1 MLTKLHIE
9 NFVTIEDVTIEFF
22 DGLSIIT
29 GETGAG
35 KSLMIDSLSLLL
47 GERANLDM
55 IRQGKDKAII
65 EATFKENNPYL
76 LAFLNKLGI
85 FDTTKITI
93 KRSISE
99 TKSTAKINDVNVSVS
114 DLEKVGEFLADI
126 HEQFEV
132 TKIFDED
139 NYLDIVDGFKKEII
153 DEYLNRYHES
163 LNSLNEQKK
172 IYVDLLS
179 KQDEVEKNREYL
191 SDELKELETYPLH
204 ENYQIEL
211 EDKISL
217 LLNYDKI
224 YELIEK
230 TKQLSNGSCLDD
242 LYEIKENISKLS
254 EYQNDYSSDAARLND
269 LYIEIDDL
277 LHETKRKFS
286 DIDYDPSELENL
298 ENELS
303 DLKQLKK
310 KYRLDE
316 LGLIERREELKKLLM
331 NKEDFKILIEDE
343 HKKYLSLFDKTYEI
357 ALDISKIR
365 KETAKMIEKEM
376 VNHLSN
382 LGLESDFKIEI
393 KNEDKKEDESIFK
406 EKGIDTVSFY
416 IETNKGEGL
425 KSLGKIVSG
434 GEASRIMLAL
444 KIIYLKSKKIKTII
458 FDEVDSGISGKIANL
473 VAKKL
478 YELSLDNQVI
488 AISHLPQVAR
498 NAKTHY
504 KISKI
509 IKDNRTLTKIKELSF
524 DERIEEIAG
533 LISDGKVTEKQLE
546 YAKELLTNREI

>member
-85 FDTTKITI
+85 FDTKKITI

-114 DLEKVGEFLADI
+114 DLKKVGEFLANI

-204 ENYQIEL
+204 ENYQVEL

-224 YELIEK
+224 YELVEK

-242 LYEIKENISKLS
+242 LYEIKENITKLS
-254 EYQNDYSSDAARLND
+254 EYQNDYSSDSARLND
-269 LYIEIDDL
+269 LYIEIEDL

-310 KYRLDE
+310 KYKLDE

-444 KIIYLKSKKIKTII
+444 KIIYLKSKKIKAII

>member
-85 FDTTKITI
+85 FDTTKFTI

-114 DLEKVGEFLADI
+114 DLKKVGEFLADI

-224 YELIEK
+224 YELVEK

>member
-85 FDTTKITI
+85 FDTAKITI

-114 DLEKVGEFLADI
+114 DLKKVGEFLANI

-191 SDELKELETYPLH
+191 NDELKELETYPLH
-204 ENYQIEL
+204 ENYQVEL

-224 YELIEK
+224 YELVEK
-230 TKQLSNGSCLDD
+230 TKQLSNGNCLDD
-242 LYEIKENISKLS
+242 LYEIKENITKLS

-310 KYRLDE
+310 KYKLDE

-382 LGLESDFKIEI
+382 LGLESNFKIEI

>member
-1 MLTKLHIE
+1 MLLKLHIE
-9 NFVTIEDVTIEFF
+9 NFVTIEDVTINFF

-65 EATFKENNPYL
+65 EASFKENNPYL
-76 LAFLNKLGI
+76 RVFLNKLGV
-85 FDTTKITI
+85 FDTDIITI
-93 KRSISE
+93 RRTISD
-99 TKSTAKINDVNVSVS
+99 TKSSAKINDTNVSIS
-114 DLEKVGEFLADI
+114 DLKIVGSFLADI

-132 TKIFDED
+132 TKIFDEE
-139 NYLDIVDGFKKEII
+139 NYLDMVDGFKRDLI
-153 DEYLNRYHES
+153 DEYLNRYHSS
-163 LNSLNEQKK
+163 LVELNEQKK
-172 IYVDLLS
+172 IYEDLLA
-179 KQDEVEKNREYL
+179 KQSDVEKNREYL
-191 SDELKELETYPLH
+191 EDELKELESYPLH
-204 ENYQIEL
+204 EHYQEEL
-211 EDKISL
+211 ENKISL

-224 YELIEK
+224 YELVEK
-230 TKQLSNGSCLDD
+230 TKELSNGNALDD
-242 LYEIKENISKLS
+242 LYEIKENVSKLS
-254 EYQNDYSSDAARLND
+254 EYQNEYLDDANRLND
-269 LYIEIDDL
+269 LYIELDDL
-277 LHETKRKFS
+277 IRETKRKFS
-286 DIDYDPSELENL
+286 DIDYDPNELENL

-310 KYRLDE
+310 KYKLDE
-316 LGLIERREELKKLLM
+316 LGLLARIDELKKLLM
-331 NKEDFKILIEDE
+331 NKEDFAILIEDE
-343 HKKYLSLFDKTYEI
+343 FKKYDSLFKKTYEI
-357 ALDISKIR
+357 TNDISKIR
-365 KETAKMIEKEM
+365 QETAKMVEKEM
-376 VNHLSN
+376 INHLAS
-382 LGLESDFKIEI
+382 LGLDSKFEI
-393 KNEDKKEDESIFK
+393 VINVAPLSEDISIFK
-406 EKGIDTVSFY
+406 EKGIDSVSFF

-425 KSLGKIVSG
+425 KSLGKVVSG

-444 KIIYLKSKKIKTII
+444 KIIYLKSKKINTII

-478 YELSLDNQVI
+478 YELSLDSQVI

-509 IKDNRTLTKIKELSF
+509 TKDNRTLTKIKELNF

-533 LISDGKVTEKQLE
+533 LISDGKVTEKQLA

>member
-85 FDTTKITI
+85 FDTAKITI

-114 DLEKVGEFLADI
+114 DLKKVGEFLADI

-172 IYVDLLS
+172 IYVGLLS

-191 SDELKELETYPLH
+191 NDELKELETYPLH
-204 ENYQIEL
+204 ENYQVEL

-224 YELIEK
+224 YELVEK

-242 LYEIKENISKLS
+242 LYEIKENITKLS

-310 KYRLDE
+310 KYKLDE

-382 LGLESDFKIEI
+382 LGLESNFKIEI

>member
-1 MLTKLHIE
+1 MLLKLHIE
-9 NFVTIEDVTIEFF
+9 NFVTIEDVTINFF

-65 EATFKENNPYL
+65 EASFKENNPYL
-76 LAFLNKLGI
+76 RVFLNKLGV
-85 FDTTKITI
+85 FDTDIITI
-93 KRSISE
+93 RRTISD
-99 TKSTAKINDVNVSVS
+99 TKSSAKINDTNVSIS
-114 DLEKVGEFLADI
+114 DLKIVGSFLADI

-132 TKIFDED
+132 TKIFDEE
-139 NYLDIVDGFKKEII
+139 NYLDMVDGFKRDLI
-153 DEYLNRYHES
+153 DEYLNRYRSS
-163 LNSLNEQKK
+163 LVELNEQKK
-172 IYVDLLS
+172 IYEDLLS
-179 KQDEVEKNREYL
+179 KQSDVEKNREYL
-191 SDELKELETYPLH
+191 EDELKELESYPLH
-204 ENYQIEL
+204 EHYQEEL
-211 EDKISL
+211 ENKISL

-224 YELIEK
+224 YELVEK
-230 TKQLSNGSCLDD
+230 TKELSNGNALDD
-242 LYEIKENISKLS
+242 LYEIKENVSKLS
-254 EYQNDYSSDAARLND
+254 EYQNEYLDDASRLND
-269 LYIEIDDL
+269 LYIELDDL
-277 LHETKRKFS
+277 IRETKRKFS
-286 DIDYDPSELENL
+286 DIDYNPNELENL

-310 KYRLDE
+310 KYKLDE
-316 LGLIERREELKKLLM
+316 LGLLARIDELKKLLM
-331 NKEDFKILIEDE
+331 NKEDFAILIEDE
-343 HKKYLSLFDKTYEI
+343 FKKYDSLFKKTYEI
-357 ALDISKIR
+357 ASDISKIR
-365 KETAKMIEKEM
+365 QETAKMVEKEM
-376 VNHLSN
+376 INHLAN
-382 LGLESDFKIEI
+382 LGLDSKFEI
-393 KNEDKKEDESIFK
+393 VINVTPLSEDISIFK
-406 EKGIDTVSFY
+406 EKGIDSVSFF

-425 KSLGKIVSG
+425 KSLGKVVSG

-444 KIIYLKSKKIKTII
+444 KIIYLKSKKINTII

-478 YELSLDNQVI
+478 YELSLDSQVI

-509 IKDNRTLTKIKELSF
+509 TKDNRTLTKIKELNF

-533 LISDGKVTEKQLE
+533 LISDGKVTEKQLA

>member
-1 MLTKLHIE
+1 MLCNLHIE
-9 NFVTIEDVTIEFF
+9 NFVTIEDVNINFF
-22 DGLSIIT
+22 DGLSILT

-65 EATFKENNPYL
+65 EAKFKEDNPYL
-76 LAFLNKLGI
+76 RAFLNKLGV
-85 FDTTKITI
+85 FDVEEIVI
-93 KRSISE
+93 KRTISE
-99 TKSTAKINDVNVSVS
+99 TKSTAKINDVNVSIG
-114 DLEKVGEFLADI
+114 DLKKVGEYLADV

-132 TKIFDED
+132 TKIFDEE
-139 NYLDIVDGFKKEII
+139 NYLEMLDGFKKDLI
-153 DEYLNRYHES
+153 DEYLLKYKGS
-163 LNSLNEQKK
+163 LEELSKQKK
-172 IYVDLLS
+172 IYEDLLA
-179 KQDEVEKNREYL
+179 KQADVEANREYL
-191 SDELKELETYPLH
+191 QDELKELELFPLSEH
-204 ENYQIEL
+204 YQEEL
-211 EDKISL
+211 ENKISL

-224 YELIEK
+224 YELVEK
-230 TKQLSNGSCLDD
+230 TKMLSNGTCLED
-242 LYEIKENISKLS
+242 LYEIKENIAKLS
-254 EYQNDYSSDAARLND
+254 EYQNEYEEDASRLND

-277 LHETKRKFS
+277 LHEAKNKFS
-286 DIDYDPSELENL
+286 NIDYDPNELENL

-303 DLKQLKK
+303 DLKQLKR
-310 KYRLDE
+310 KYKLDE
-316 LGLIERREELKKLLM
+316 LGLIARREELKKLLM
-331 NKEDFKILIEDE
+331 NKEDFQVLIEDE
-343 HKKYLSLFDKTYEI
+343 YKKYQELFSKTYQI
-357 ALDISKIR
+357 ASDLSKIR
-365 KETAKMIEKEM
+365 LDIAKNVEKEM
-376 VNHLSN
+376 MNHLLS
-382 LGLESDFKIEI
+382 LGLDAKFEI
-393 KNEDKKEDESIFK
+393 RITSEEQKEDISIFK
-406 EKGIDTVSFY
+406 ENGIDFVNFY

-425 KSLGKIVSG
+425 KPLSKVVSG

-458 FDEVDSGISGKIANL
+458 FDEVDSGISGKIANM

-524 DERIEEIAG
+524 DERVEEIAG
-533 LISDGKVTEKQLE
+533 LISDGKVTQKQIE

>member
-35 KSLMIDSLSLLL
+35 KSLMVDSLSLLL

-85 FDTTKITI
+85 FDTAKITI

-114 DLEKVGEFLADI
+114 DLKKVGEFLANI

-191 SDELKELETYPLH
+191 NDELKELETFPLH
-204 ENYQIEL
+204 ENYQVEL

-224 YELIEK
+224 YELVEK

-242 LYEIKENISKLS
+242 LYEIKENITKLS

-277 LHETKRKFS
+277 LRETKRKFS

-310 KYRLDE
+310 KYKLDE

-343 HKKYLSLFDKTYEI
+343 HKKYLSLFDKTYGI

>member
-85 FDTTKITI
+85 FDTAKITI

-114 DLEKVGEFLADI
+114 DLKKVGEFLADI

-204 ENYQIEL
+204 ENYQVEL

-224 YELIEK
+224 YELVEK

-242 LYEIKENISKLS
+242 LYEIKENITKLS

-277 LHETKRKFS
+277 LHETKHKFS

-310 KYRLDE
+310 KYKLDE

-376 VNHLSN
+376 ANHLSN

>member
-55 IRQGKDKAII
+55 IRQGKDKAVI

-114 DLEKVGEFLADI
+114 DLKKVGEFLADI

-139 NYLDIVDGFKKEII
+139 NYLNIVDGFKKEII

>member
-85 FDTTKITI
+85 FDTAKITI

-114 DLEKVGEFLADI
+114 DLKKVGEFLANI

-191 SDELKELETYPLH
+191 SDELKELETFPLH
-204 ENYQIEL
+204 ENYQVEL

-224 YELIEK
+224 YELVEK

-242 LYEIKENISKLS
+242 LYEIKENITKLS

-269 LYIEIDDL
+269 LYIEINDL

-310 KYRLDE
+310 KYKLDE

>member
-85 FDTTKITI
+85 FDTAKITI

-114 DLEKVGEFLADI
+114 DLKKVGEFLANI

-204 ENYQIEL
+204 ENYQVEL

-224 YELIEK
+224 YELVEK

-242 LYEIKENISKLS
+242 LYEIKENIAKLS

-269 LYIEIDDL
+269 LYIEINDL

-310 KYRLDE
+310 KYKLDE

>member
-85 FDTTKITI
+85 FDTAKITI

-114 DLEKVGEFLADI
+114 DLKKVGEFLADI

-191 SDELKELETYPLH
+191 NDELKELETYPLH
-204 ENYQIEL
+204 ENYQVEL

-224 YELIEK
+224 YELVEK
-230 TKQLSNGSCLDD
+230 TKQLSNGNCLDD
-242 LYEIKENISKLS
+242 LYEIKENITKLS

-310 KYRLDE
+310 KYKLDE

-382 LGLESDFKIEI
+382 LGLESNFKIEI

>member
-114 DLEKVGEFLADI
+114 DLKKVGEFLADI

-224 YELIEK
+224 YELVEK

>member
-85 FDTTKITI
+85 FDTAKITI

-114 DLEKVGEFLADI
+114 DLKKVGEFLANI

-204 ENYQIEL
+204 ENYQVEL

-224 YELIEK
+224 YELVEK

-242 LYEIKENISKLS
+242 LYEIKENITKLS

-269 LYIEIDDL
+269 LYIEIEDL
-277 LHETKRKFS
+277 LRETKRKFS

-310 KYRLDE
+310 KYKLDE

-331 NKEDFKILIEDE
+331 NEEDFKILIEDE

-382 LGLESDFKIEI
+382 LGLESNFKIEI

>member
-9 NFVTIEDVTIEFF
+9 NFVTIEDVAIEFF

-85 FDTTKITI
+85 FDTAKITI

-114 DLEKVGEFLADI
+114 DLKKVGEFLANI

-191 SDELKELETYPLH
+191 NDELKELETFPLH
-204 ENYQIEL
+204 ENYQVEL

-242 LYEIKENISKLS
+242 LYEIKENITKLS

-310 KYRLDE
+310 KYKLDE

>member
-85 FDTTKITI
+85 FDTKKITI

-114 DLEKVGEFLADI
+114 DLKKVGEFLADI

-204 ENYQIEL
+204 ENYQVEL

-224 YELIEK
+224 YELVEK

-242 LYEIKENISKLS
+242 LYEIKENITKLS

-298 ENELS
+298 ENKLS

-310 KYRLDE
+310 KYKLDE

-533 LISDGKVTEKQLE
+533 LISNGKVTEKQLE

>member
-1 MLTKLHIE
+1 MLLKLHIE
-9 NFVTIEDVTIEFF
+9 NFVTIEDVTINFF

-65 EATFKENNPYL
+65 EATFKEDNPYL
-76 LAFLNKLGI
+76 QAFLNKLGI
-85 FDTTKITI
+85 FDTDKITI
-93 KRSISE
+93 KRTISE
-99 TKSTAKINDVNVSVS
+99 TKSSAKINDINVSIG
-114 DLEKVGEFLADI
+114 DLKKVGEYLADV

-132 TKIFDED
+132 TKIFDEE

-153 DEYLNRYHES
+153 DEYLLRYRES
-163 LNSLNEQKK
+163 LKDLEEQKK
-172 IYVDLLS
+172 IYIDLVN

-191 SDELKELETYPLH
+191 TDELKELENYPLH
-204 ENYQIEL
+204 ENYQNEL

-224 YELIEK
+224 YELVEK
-230 TKQLSNGSCLDD
+230 TKQLSSGSCLDD
-242 LYEIKENISKLS
+242 LYEIKENISKLA
-254 EYQNDYSSDAARLND
+254 EYQNEYSNDASRLND

-286 DIDYDPSELENL
+286 EIDYDPNELENL

-310 KYRLDE
+310 KYKLDE
-316 LGLIERREELKKLLM
+316 LGLITRREELKKLLM

-343 HKKYLSLFDKTYEI
+343 HKKYLELFNKTYEI
-357 ALDISKIR
+357 ASDITKLR

-376 VNHLSN
+376 INHLAN
-382 LGLESDFKIEI
+382 LGLESNFEIKIESL
-393 KNEDKKEDESIFK
+393 DKVDDISIFK
-406 EKGIDTVSFY
+406 EKGIDSVFFY

-425 KSLGKIVSG
+425 KSLGKVVSG

-444 KIIYLKSKKIKTII
+444 KIIYLKSKKIRTII

-509 IKDNRTLTKIKELSF
+509 VKDNRTLTKIKELSF

-533 LISDGKVTEKQLE
+533 LISDGKVTQKQIE

>member
-1 MLTKLHIE
+1 MLLKLHIE
-9 NFVTIEDVTIEFF
+9 NFVTIEDVTINFF

-55 IRQGKDKAII
+55 IRQGKDRAII
-65 EATFKENNPYL
+65 EASFKENNPYL
-76 LAFLNKLGI
+76 RAFLNKLGV
-85 FDTTKITI
+85 FDTDVITI
-93 KRSISE
+93 RRTISD
-99 TKSTAKINDVNVSVS
+99 TKSSAKINDTNVSIS
-114 DLEKVGEFLADI
+114 DLKIVGSFLADI

-132 TKIFDED
+132 TKIFDEE
-139 NYLDIVDGFKKEII
+139 NYLDMVDGFKRDLI
-153 DEYLNRYHES
+153 DEYLNRYRSS
-163 LNSLNEQKK
+163 LVELNEQKK
-172 IYVDLLS
+172 IYEDLLN
-179 KQDEVEKNREYL
+179 KQSDVEKNREFL
-191 SDELKELETYPLH
+191 EDELKELESYPLH
-204 ENYQIEL
+204 EHYQEEL
-211 EDKISL
+211 ENKISL

-224 YELIEK
+224 YELVEK
-230 TKQLSNGSCLDD
+230 TKELSSGNALDD

-254 EYQNDYSSDAARLND
+254 EYQNEYVEDANRLND
-269 LYIEIDDL
+269 LYIELDDL
-277 LHETKRKFS
+277 IRETKRKFS
-286 DIDYDPSELENL
+286 DIDYDPNELENL

-310 KYRLDE
+310 KYKLDE
-316 LGLIERREELKKLLM
+316 LGLLARIDELKKLLM
-331 NKEDFKILIEDE
+331 NKEDFAILIEDE
-343 HKKYLSLFDKTYEI
+343 FKKYDSLFKKTYEI
-357 ALDISKIR
+357 ANDISKIR
-365 KETAKMIEKEM
+365 QETAKMVEKEM
-376 VNHLSN
+376 INHLAN
-382 LGLESDFKIEI
+382 LGLDSKFEI
-393 KNEDKKEDESIFK
+393 VINTTPLSEDISIFK

-425 KSLGKIVSG
+425 KSLGKVVSG

-444 KIIYLKSKKIKTII
+444 KIIYLKSKKINTII

-478 YELSLDNQVI
+478 YELSLDSQVI

-509 IKDNRTLTKIKELSF
+509 TKDNRTLTKIKELNF

-533 LISDGKVTEKQLE
+533 LISDGKVTEKQLA